1 MGLAIGLSLQGS
13 LSNFAGGMLI
23 IIFKPFKVGHTIEAQ
38 GVFATVSDIQIFVTK
53 LVTPTTKRYLFRTE
67 FYLMVT
73 SLIILEKFRRA
84 DLTFAISYDSDIK
97 RQRLNFIHFK

>member
-1 MGLAIGLSLQGS
+1 
-13 LSNFAGGMLI
+13 MLI

-53 LVTPTTKRYLFRTE
+53 LVTPNNQTVFRTE

-73 SLIILEKFRRA
+73 SPLLFSGKFRRA

-97 RQRLNFIHFK
+97 RQKT

>member
-1 MGLAIGLSLQGS
+1 MGLAIGLSLQ

-53 LVTPTTKRYLFRTE
+53 LVTRTTKRYLFRTE

-73 SLIILEKFRRA
+73 SLIIL
-84 DLTFAISYDSDIK
+84 
-97 RQRLNFIHFK
+97 